1 MALRLGL
8 CPNILLPKMTIIMN
22 QMSPAAIID
31 WESKALLSQIAA
43 KIQHPLKEI
52 IRLSRYIQAHTEQR
66 DAETNRLSAIVLE
79 SSAQLETIVANI
91 VKAEKLKQIE
101 VVVRDKFQFPHL
113 YQWSAASEE
122 SSPLD
127 EIPTKSDAS
136 RIPKTEL
143 SWLLRLERTVLEQL
157 ESSILSIPWLAQ
169 EMMVSERQ
177 LFRKIDTYTG
187 LTPNNYIRKVRLW
200 NAKRLLEDYA
210 CTNVCEVASRVGIR
224 DPYYFS
230 KLFAKEFGKMP
241 SQYMQA
247 G

>member
-1 MALRLGL
+1 
-8 CPNILLPKMTIIMN
+8 MN
-22 QMSPAAIID
+22 QMSAASIIN
-31 WESKALLSQIAA
+31 WESEAVLSQIADE
-43 KIQHPLKEI
+43 IHRPLKEI

-91 VKAEKLKQIE
+91 IKAEKQKQIE
-101 VVVRDKFQFPHL
+101 IVVRNKFQFPHL
-113 YQWSAASEE
+113 YQWSAAPEE
-122 SSPLD
+122 SAPLD
-127 EIPTKSDAS
+127 EIVTKSDTS

-143 SWLLRLERTVLEQL
+143 SWLLRLERTVLERL

-230 KLFAKEFGKMP
+230 KLFAQEFGKMP
-241 SQYMQA
+241 KQYMQA
-247 G
+247 S

>member
-1 MALRLGL
+1 
-8 CPNILLPKMTIIMN
+8 MN
-22 QMSPAAIID
+22 QMSAAAIIN
-31 WESKALLSQIAA
+31 WESEAVLSQIAD

-52 IRLSRYIQAHTEQR
+52 IRLSRYIHAHTEKR

-91 VKAEKLKQIE
+91 VSAEKQKQIE
-101 VVVRDKFQFPHL
+101 IVVRDKFQFPHL
-113 YQWSAASEE
+113 YQWLAVTEE
-122 SSPLD
+122 SSQLD
-127 EIPTKSDAS
+127 EILTKSDTS

-143 SWLLRLERTVLEQL
+143 SWLLRLERTVLEHL

-169 EMMVSERQ
+169 ELMVSERQ
-177 LFRKIDTYTG
+177 LFRKIEKYTG

-200 NAKRLLEDYA
+200 NARHLLEDYTY
-210 CTNVCEVASRVGIR
+210 TNVCEVASRVGIR

>member
-1 MALRLGL
+1 
-8 CPNILLPKMTIIMN
+8 MN
-22 QMSPAAIID
+22 QMSDVAIIN
-31 WESKALLSQIAA
+31 WEAEAILSQIAD
-43 KIQHPLKEI
+43 KIQRPLKEI
-52 IRLSRYIQAHTEQR
+52 IRLSHYIHSHTEQR

-91 VKAEKLKQIE
+91 VKAEKQKQIE
-101 VVVRDKFQFPHL
+101 VVVRNKFQFPDL
-113 YQWSAASEE
+113 YEWSETSEE
-122 SSPLD
+122 PYSFGDVL
-127 EIPTKSDAS
+127 TKSDVA

-143 SWLLRLERTVLEQL
+143 NWLLRLERTVLDRL
-157 ESSILSIPWLAQ
+157 ESSILSISWLAQ

-177 LFRKIDTYTG
+177 LFRKIEKYTG

-210 CTNVCEVASRVGIR
+210 CTSVCEVASRVGIR

-241 SQYMQA
+241 RQYMDVS
-247 G
+247 